1 MTEPKLITVAEAA
14 QLKEVTRSAVYAAIR
29 DERLPHRIVLGRLAV
44 SETDVAA
51 WTPTPRAG
59 RRKGTHLSEEAK
71 ARISQSQKR
80 RWAKRNAESGVNNLG
95 GSGSQK

>member
-1 MTEPKLITVAEAA
+1 MQPKLLTPVEVA
-14 QLKEVTRSAVYAAIR
+14 QLKSVSREAVYAAIR
-29 DERLPHRIVLGRLAV
+29 DGRLPHRIVLGHIAV
-44 SETDVAA
+44 READVSA